1 MQLPWK
7 KLPSGEASNNTAG
20 AISSTSANLL
30 RGMAFFKV
38 SRSSSARGV
47 NKSVFVTPGATA
59 LTNIPVPAD
68 SRAKALVNVVFAPL
82 AAQ

>member
-1 MQLPWK
+1 
-7 KLPSGEASNNTAG
+7 
-20 AISSTSANLL
+20 
-30 RGMAFFKV
+30 MAFFKV